1 MDKDRFEAGRMRLWL
16 RQTFFL
22 LIHIKCRTCL
32 SEVNMTNF
40 TSIVIYNTH
49 TTKRSVKIK
58 FELLEISDLQVF
70 LALLVIWFCSGNLT
84 FESSD
89 FGISNNREKVV
100 STFNFALSHSCD
112 RVEWKAAVYAY
123 VHAHIWKNQ
132 RWNCS
137 AETCSSLSHIILV
150 QVEIGFFLKEFSD
163 YYGND

>member
-84 FESSD
+84 FKSSDLELATTEKKWFQLSTLLSLIPATESS
-89 FGISNNREKVV
+89 EKLQYMHMCMHIYGKTNDEIAVRK
-100 STFNFALSHSCD
+100 
-112 RVEWKAAVYAY
+112 RVP
-123 VHAHIWKNQ
+123 
-132 RWNCS
+132 R
-137 AETCSSLSHIILV
+137 
-150 QVEIGFFLKEFSD
+150 
-163 YYGND
+163 